1 MTPIQQMML
10 GAGGAKKTYLDDV
23 FSDYL
28 YKGTGSARSI
38 TTGVDMTKGGM
49 TWIKGRSH
57 ACSHALF
64 DTVQGVTKY
73 WKSDSVGVQTTD
85 ATTLTAFN
93 NNGFSLGADSSSNLV
108 NGSTSN
114 RTYASASFRNAK
126 GFFDVVTFTVQA
138 NPTNTNRRVSHG
150 LGCIPGMIVIKNMA
164 HEASA
169 VYHRSKGKDFYG
181 VLSYTNAF
189 ASTTSAFGTAE
200 PTSTDFGFNEAL
212 FTSQGGTFI
221 AYVFA
226 GGESDA
232 ATARSVEFDGTT
244 DALQLAS
251 SSDFAYGTQTNDFT
265 IECWVY
271 PDAFPSQKYIFDHGT
286 DNSYFHYASGKLAF
300 YNSSVGWQ
308 GSLGN
313 CGTLELGQWSHVAVV
328 RHNGT
333 TKVYVNGTER
343 GSQSDSFNYSNNT
356 LTIGHYGNT
365 AVGTSS
371 WDGKISNFRV
381 VKGTAVYTSSFRPP
395 TEPLTSISGTVLLC
409 CNNSSTTGKTTG
421 GTITAHGNVSASTDS
436 PFYDPSSFKFGE
448 TGDQSIIKCGSYVG
462 NGSGITPPEVNL
474 GFEPQWVIVKNA
486 DAGQGWR
493 MLDSMRGV
501 ITSDDDFAFDANAN
515 YAEWS
520 SAKIDFTSTGFIPR
534 AGSADTNGDGN
545 EILYLAIRRP
555 DPLVQKPI
563 EVGTDAFAMATGRT
577 DNVVPAFTSG
587 FTTGLSLYR
596 PLTTS
601 SWVLN
606 TRLLGDNNLYP
617 DSSGT
622 TQASGGT
629 LDFGFNTGIGNW
641 TGDQSAYR
649 GWLWRRHAGL
659 DTLAYSGNGVAG
671 RQIVHNLGPNN
682 VPEMIWFKSRTS
694 TNDWQV
700 YHKNLNGGTNP
711 EQYKLKLNSTEAESS
726 SSEMNNTAPTSTHIT
741 VGSGTGTNS
750 SSYIYAAILFSSV
763 PGVSKLGSYTG
774 NGGSSTFAVNLGFAP
789 RFILIKRADANEHW
803 LVLDTHRGW
812 VAGGN
817 TSTLYL
823 QTNTAQSTIT
833 TSLCGVSPTST
844 GVEISGSQG
853 FANVSGGNYLYYA
866 HA

>member
-10 GAGGAKKTYLDDV
+10 GAGGAKKTYLEDV

-38 TTGVDMTKGGM
+38 NTGVDMTKGGM

-138 NPTNTNRRVSHG
+138 NPTNNNRRVSHG
-150 LGCIPGMIVIKNMA
+150 LGCIPGMIIIKNMA

-232 ATARSVEFDGTT
+232 ATASSTKFTGSVYLTIPSSAAGSLSPGTGDFCIEAWIKPDDWQNTDGFYWV
-244 DALQLAS
+244 DAGGPAFEYDS
-251 SSDFAYGTQTNDFT
+251 SN
-265 IECWVY
+265 
-271 PDAFPSQKYIFDHGT
+271 
-286 DNSYFHYASGKLAF
+286 GKLGF
-300 YNSSVGWQ
+300 KT
-308 GSLGN
+308 GSTNATVLLKAKAPEKGVW
-313 CGTLELGQWSHVAVV
+313 THVAVT
-328 RHNGT
+328 RSGSALKMFFNGLE
-333 TKVYVNGTER
+333 V
-343 GSQSDSFNYSNNT
+343 DSATNSNNIT
-356 LTIGHYGNT
+356 GSNTTFIGYGLM
-365 AVGTSS
+365 GFEG
-371 WDGKISNFRV
+371 DISNLRF
-381 VKGTAVYTSSFRPP
+381 VKGSAVYTTSFKPP
-395 TEPLTSISGTVLLC
+395 TEPLTNISGTELLMC
-409 CNNSSTTGKTTG
+409 NSSSNAKGSTVTPA
-421 GTITAHGNVSASTDS
+421 TITSSGGVNPSADS
-436 PFYDPSSFKFGE
+436 PFYDPASFKFGE

-462 NGSGITPPEVNL
+462 NGSGITPPEINL

-501 ITSDDDFAFDANAN
+501 VTSDDDFAFDANGN
-515 YAEWS
+515 SAEWN
-520 SAKIDFTSTGFIPR
+520 SAKIDFTSTGFMPR
-534 AGSADTNGDGN
+534 SGSADTNGNGN

-563 EVGTDAFAMATGRT
+563 EVGTDAFALATGRT

-587 FTTGLSLYR
+587 FTTDLSLYR
-596 PLTTS
+596 PLTSS

-606 TRLLGDNNLYP
+606 TRLLGDNNLYT

-641 TGDQSAYR
+641 TGDQSAYKS
-649 GWLWRRHAGL
+649 WLWRRHAGL

-671 RQIVHNLGPNN
+671 RKIAHNLGPNN

-711 EQYKLKLNSTEAESS
+711 EQYKLKLNEYEEMSS

-750 SSYIYAAILFSSV
+750 SSYIYSAILFSSV
-763 PGVSKLGSYTG
+763 AGVSKLGGFTG
-774 NGGSSTFAVNLGFAP
+774 NGNALNNNPLTVTTGFQP
-789 RFILIKRADANEHW
+789 RFLLIKRYDAADFHW
-803 LVLDTHRGW
+803 NVFDSARGLGSGNDSRLKLNQPDAPTTGYDW
-812 VAGGN
+812 VE
-817 TSTLYL
+817 
-823 QTNTAQSTIT
+823 
-833 TSLCGVSPTST
+833 VTST
-844 GVEISGSQG
+844 GFKVNGSFGGVGASSGK
-853 FANVSGGNYLYYA
+853 YIYYA